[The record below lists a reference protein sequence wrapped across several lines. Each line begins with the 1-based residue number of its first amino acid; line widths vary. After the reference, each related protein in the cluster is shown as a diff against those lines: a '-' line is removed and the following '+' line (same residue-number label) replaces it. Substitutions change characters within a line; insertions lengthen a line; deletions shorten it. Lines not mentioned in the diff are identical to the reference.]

1 MSEAAQMDSR
11 IKDVV
16 GLVTQYV
23 DQLLQF
29 VQGLDVLTLAALLL
43 IPVLIAA
50 LARKVVLALGSALFS
65 IVSLMLIIN
74 PASATSVLA
83 VAGGVGSF
91 LIAFGS
97 ICGRRRSNALRNLQ
111 KELKH
116 LTERVERTEA
126 AEGRRMLLELKTR
139 SNNATIPDNH
149 EMK

>member
-1 MSEAAQMDSR
+1 MDHR

-29 VQGLDVLTLAALLL
+29 VQGFDVPTLAALLL

-50 LARKVVLALGSALFS
+50 LARKVVLALASALLS

-74 PASATSVLA
+74 PASATSVLG
-83 VAGGVGSF
+83 VAGGIGSF
-91 LIAFGS
+91 LIALGS

-126 AEGRRMLLELKTR
+126 AENRRMLLELKTR
-139 SNNATIPDNH
+139 TNIATIPDNH
-149 EMK
+149 GMK

>member
-1 MSEAAQMDSR
+1 MHHR

-29 VQGLDVLTLAALLL
+29 VQGLDVPTLAALLL

-50 LARKVVLALGSALFS
+50 LARKVVLALASALLT

-74 PASATSVLA
+74 PASATSVLG
-83 VAGGVGSF
+83 VAGGIGSF
-91 LIAFGS
+91 LIALGS

-126 AEGRRMLLELKTR
+126 AENRRMLLELKTR
-139 SNNATIPDNH
+139 TNIATIPDNH

>member
-1 MSEAAQMDSR
+1 MDHR

-29 VQGLDVLTLAALLL
+29 VQGFDVPTLAALLL

-50 LARKVVLALGSALFS
+50 LARKVVLALASALLS

-74 PASATSVLA
+74 PASATSLLG
-83 VAGGVGSF
+83 VAGGIGSF
-91 LIAFGS
+91 LIALGS

-126 AEGRRMLLELKTR
+126 AENRRMLLELKTR
-139 SNNATIPDNH
+139 TNIATIPDNH
-149 EMK
+149 ETK